1 MMAELAALKKSAL
14 NWLSRRDYSEAQLSQ
29 KLRQKGAL
37 PEQLAEVISWCKA
50 QQYLDESRFL
60 SMLVRNRARQGYG
73 YHYLLQECRTQNI
86 TAEQLNACVAALQL
100 DWWSLASE
108 AYQKKYGDSPI
119 ADYKEK
125 TKRMAFLQRRGFSIE
140 QIKAVF
146 TELTNQP
153 NRTG

>member
-1 MMAELAALKKSAL
+1 MAELAELKKNAL
-14 NWLSRRDYSEAQLSQ
+14 NWLSRRDYSEAQLCQ

-37 PEQLAEVISWCKA
+37 PEQLAELINWCKA
-50 QQYLDESRFL
+50 EQYLDESRFL

-73 YHYLLQECRTQNI
+73 YNYLLQECRAQKI
-86 TAEQLNACVAALQL
+86 SAEQLNNCINALAI
-100 DWWSLASE
+100 DWWVLASA

-119 ADYKEK
+119 TDYKEK
-125 TKRMAFLQRRGFSIE
+125 TKRMAFLQRRGFSTE

-146 TELTNQP
+146 NELTNQP

>member
-1 MMAELAALKKSAL
+1 MADIAGLKKNAL

-60 SMLVRNRARQGYG
+60 SMLIRSRARQGYG
-73 YHYLLQECRTQNI
+73 YNYLLQQCRAQNI
-86 TAEQLNACVAALQL
+86 RPEQLNACIAALNI
-100 DWWSLASE
+100 DWWALATE

-125 TKRMAFLQRRGFSIE
+125 TKRMAFLQRRGFSSE

-153 NRTG
+153 KRTG

>member
-1 MMAELAALKKSAL
+1 MAELAELKKSAL
-14 NWLSRRDYSEAQLSQ
+14 NWLSRRDYSEAQLSL

-60 SMLVRNRARQGYG
+60 SMLVRSRARQGYG
-73 YHYLLQECRTQNI
+73 YNYLLQECRAQKI
-86 TAEQLNACVAALQL
+86 SAGQLNDCVNALAL
-100 DWWSLASE
+100 DWWALASA

-119 ADYKEK
+119 ADFKDK
-125 TKRMAFLQRRGFSIE
+125 TKRMAFLQRRGFSSE

>member
-1 MMAELAALKKSAL
+1 MAELAQLKKNAL

-37 PEQLAEVISWCKA
+37 PEQLSAVIEWCKA

-73 YHYLLQECRTQNI
+73 YNYLLQECRAQKI
-86 TAEQLNACVAALQL
+86 SVEQLNSCLHALAI
-100 DWWSLASE
+100 DWWALASA

-119 ADYKEK
+119 SDYKEK
-125 TKRMAFLQRRGFSIE
+125 TKRMAFLQRRGFSGE

>member
-1 MMAELAALKKSAL
+1 MVELAELKKNAL

-29 KLRQKGAL
+29 KLRQKGAV
-37 PEQLAEVISWCKA
+37 PAQLAEVIAWCKA

-60 SMLVRNRARQGYG
+60 SMLIRSRTRQGYG
-73 YHYLLQECRTQNI
+73 YNYLLQECRAQKI
-86 TAEQLNACVAALQL
+86 TAEQLNNAVNALAI
-100 DWWSLASE
+100 DWWVLAST
-108 AYQKKYGDSPI
+108 AYHKKYGDSPMS
-119 ADYKEK
+119 DYKEK
-125 TKRMAFLQRRGFSIE
+125 TKRMAFLQRRGFSGE

>member
-1 MMAELAALKKSAL
+1 MAELAELKKNAL

-60 SMLVRNRARQGYG
+60 SMLVRSRTRQGYG
-73 YHYLLQECRTQNI
+73 YNYLLQECRAQKI
-86 TAEQLNACVAALQL
+86 SAEQLNNCINALAI
-100 DWWSLASE
+100 DWWALASA
-108 AYQKKYGDSPI
+108 AYQKKYGDSQVV
-119 ADYKEK
+119 DYKEK
-125 TKRMAFLQRRGFSIE
+125 NKRMAFLQRRGFSSE

-146 TELTNQP
+146 TELTI
-153 NRTG
+153 

>member
-1 MMAELAALKKSAL
+1 MAQLSELKKNAL

-29 KLRQKGAL
+29 KLRHKGAL
-37 PEQLAEVISWCKA
+37 PEQLAEVINWCKA
-50 QQYLDESRFL
+50 KQYLDEDRFL

-73 YHYLLQECRTQNI
+73 YHYLLQECRAQQIN
-86 TAEQLNACVAALQL
+86 AEQLNACIARLQL
-100 DWWSLASE
+100 NWWALAAA

-119 ADYKEK
+119 TDFKEK
-125 TKRMAFLQRRGFSIE
+125 TKRMAFLQRRGFSAE